1 MKNGVMFQKWRME
14 KMGSSKDKL
23 EDEIYILNEKLNL
36 SKLNIAVLLSH
47 LDECVESVNPD
58 LINKK
63 IFTKDEI
70 ETFRDNLIKELK
82 KQGIDKTMMV
92 D

>member
-1 MKNGVMFQKWRME
+1 MS
-14 KMGSSKDKL
+14 SSKDKL
-23 EDEIYILNEKLNL
+23 EEKLNL

-47 LDECVESVNPD
+47 LDECVERVNPD
-58 LINKK
+58 LISKK